1 MVGDERF
8 FHYLRDR
15 IGLDV
20 ASVGAPMIERAVQQR
35 CAASAS
41 ASLHAYWQLLNQS
54 ATEQQALIEA
64 VIVPETW
71 FFRYPE
77 SFVALAGLARKRVMD
92 LKGARPL
99 RLLSLP
105 CSTGEEPYSIAMSL
119 LDAGL
124 CPQQFQVEG
133 VDISPLSIARAMS
146 AHYGRNSFRGADL
159 AFRERH
165 FTATAGG
172 YQLDP
177 LVCGQVR
184 LQAGNILDPQLL
196 RAEQPYDFVFCRNL
210 LIYFDVPTQQRV
222 FDVLK
227 GLTGEEGALFIGP
240 AEGSLLARMG
250 MRPIGIAQSFAF
262 VRAEPPRVRPAAARM
277 PVSSVN
283 GRPGPFAGKPGVYK
297 GRDGMEGGAGPF
309 ATKPGAYKGGDG
321 MEGGTGFI
329 AAKPGTYRGRGV
341 GAEPAREGGLPA
353 PTVPQHD
360 DAIALLARITALA
373 NEGNTHMAREAC
385 TQYLRAHAPSA
396 QVFYWLGLLSD
407 VGGNT
412 LEAQGFYRK
421 ALYLQPQHPEA
432 LAHLAMLLA
441 AQGDAAGARRL
452 QDRAARNDRAG
463 RGEEKP

>member
-1 MVGDERF
+1 MAGDERF

-41 ASLHAYWQLLNQS
+41 VSLHGYWQLLNQS

-133 VDISPLSIARAMS
+133 VDISPLSVARAMS

-159 AFRERH
+159 SFRERH

-250 MRPIGIAQSFAF
+250 MRPMGIAQSFAF
-262 VRAEPPRVRPAAARM
+262 VRAEPPRVRPAAERM
-277 PVSSVN
+277 PTSPVS
-283 GRPGPFAGKPGVYK
+283 GRLGPFAGKPGAYQ
-297 GRDGMEGGAGPF
+297 GRGVLEGGAGLS
-309 ATKPGAYKGGDG
+309 AGKPGAHKVRDV
-321 MEGGTGFI
+321 
-329 AAKPGTYRGRGV
+329 K
-341 GAEPAREGGLPA
+341 AELARKEGLPG
-353 PTVPQHD
+353 PTIPPHD
-360 DAIALLARITALA
+360 DAITLLARIAALA
-373 NEGNTHMAREAC
+373 NEGNTHLAREAC

-452 QDRAARNDRAG
+452 QDRAARSDRAG